1 MNGGLLGNE
10 SVGLVTHKCLHLLR
24 FDLTLFCPKQRY
36 ENDERINKG
45 MNDLVE
51 QSRRFLNEQPDEQ
64 EYELLNEFIS
74 LRTGAIAV
82 GLGKVKQYANK
93 TDQEVR
99 NLKSYAN
106 KLSATKDQ
114 ENANKQLADALE
126 KIGNLFYLQRKMGM
140 YIALTSAATGV
151 GIDKSAKILK
161 RMEKQRR

>member
-1 MNGGLLGNE
+1 
-10 SVGLVTHKCLHLLR
+10 
-24 FDLTLFCPKQRY
+24 
-36 ENDERINKG
+36 

-51 QSRRFLNEQPDEQ
+51 QSRRFLNEQPDDE

-82 GLGKVKQYANK
+82 GLGKVKQYATK
-93 TDQEVR
+93 TDTEVR
-99 NLKSYAN
+99 TLKSYAN
-106 KLSATKDQ
+106 KLNSAKSVED
-114 ENANKQLADALE
+114 ANKHLADALE

>member
-1 MNGGLLGNE
+1 
-10 SVGLVTHKCLHLLR
+10 
-24 FDLTLFCPKQRY
+24 
-36 ENDERINKG
+36 

-51 QSRRFLNEQPDEQ
+51 QSRRFLNEQPDEE

-82 GLGKVKQYANK
+82 GLGKVKQYATK
-93 TDQEVR
+93 TDTEVR
-99 NLKSYAN
+99 TLKSYAN
-106 KLSATKDQ
+106 KLNSAKSVED
-114 ENANKQLADALE
+114 ANKHLADALE

-151 GIDKSAKILK
+151 GIDKSAKTLK

>member
-1 MNGGLLGNE
+1 
-10 SVGLVTHKCLHLLR
+10 
-24 FDLTLFCPKQRY
+24 
-36 ENDERINKG
+36 
-45 MNDLVE
+45 MNDLIE

-106 KLSATKDQ
+106 KLSASKDQ

-126 KIGNLFYLQRKMGM
+126 KIGNLFYLQRKMGI
-140 YIALTSAATGV
+140 YIALISAATGV
-151 GIDKSAKILK
+151 GMDKSAKILK

>member
-1 MNGGLLGNE
+1 
-10 SVGLVTHKCLHLLR
+10 
-24 FDLTLFCPKQRY
+24 
-36 ENDERINKG
+36 

-51 QSRRFLNEQPDEQ
+51 RSRKFLNEEPDEE
-64 EYELLNEFIS
+64 EYELLNEVIS

-82 GLGKVKQYANK
+82 GLTKVKQYANK
-93 TDQEVR
+93 TDTEVR
-99 NLKSYAN
+99 TLKSYAN
-106 KLSATKDQ
+106 RLHSAKSVED
-114 ENANKQLADALE
+114 ANKHIADALE

>member
-1 MNGGLLGNE
+1 
-10 SVGLVTHKCLHLLR
+10 
-24 FDLTLFCPKQRY
+24 
-36 ENDERINKG
+36 

-93 TDQEVR
+93 PDQEVR

-106 KLSATKDQ
+106 KQSASKDQ
-114 ENANKQLADALE
+114 ENANKQLVDALE
-126 KIGNLFYLQRKMGM
+126 RIGNLFYLQRKMGM

>member
-1 MNGGLLGNE
+1 MPPF
-10 SVGLVTHKCLHLLR
+10 SQ
-24 FDLTLFCPKQRY
+24 FDITLFCSKHQY
-36 ENDERINKG
+36 KNDERINKG

-106 KLSATKDQ
+106 KLSASKDQ

>member
-1 MNGGLLGNE
+1 MVN
-10 SVGLVTHKCLHLLR
+10 LR
-24 FDLTLFCPKQRY
+24 KNQSKY
-36 ENDERINKG
+36 ENDEHINKS

-126 KIGNLFYLQRKMGM
+126 RIGNLFYLQRKMGM

-151 GIDKSAKILK
+151 GIEKSPKILK

>member
-1 MNGGLLGNE
+1 QQ
-10 SVGLVTHKCLHLLR
+10 SVFTLCILFYCLNQ
-24 FDLTLFCPKQRY
+24 TY

-106 KLSATKDQ
+106 KLSASKDQ

>member
-1 MNGGLLGNE
+1 
-10 SVGLVTHKCLHLLR
+10 
-24 FDLTLFCPKQRY
+24 
-36 ENDERINKG
+36 

-51 QSRRFLNEQPDEQ
+51 QSRRFLNEQPDDE

-82 GLGKVKQYANK
+82 GLGKVKQYATK
-93 TDQEVR
+93 TDTEVR
-99 NLKSYAN
+99 TLKSYAN
-106 KLSATKDQ
+106 KLNSAKSVED
-114 ENANKQLADALE
+114 ANKHLADALE
-126 KIGNLFYLQRKMGM
+126 RIGNLFYLQRKMGM

>member
-1 MNGGLLGNE
+1 MN
-10 SVGLVTHKCLHLLR
+10 LR
-24 FDLTLFCPKQRY
+24 KRNQRKY

-82 GLGKVKQYANK
+82 GLGKVKQYATK
-93 TDQEVR
+93 TDTEVR
-99 NLKSYAN
+99 TLKSYAN
-106 KLSATKDQ
+106 KLSASKDQ

>member
-1 MNGGLLGNE
+1 MVN
-10 SVGLVTHKCLHLLR
+10 LR
-24 FDLTLFCPKQRY
+24 KNQSKY
-36 ENDERINKG
+36 ENDEHINKS

-106 KLSATKDQ
+106 KLSASKDQ

>member
-1 MNGGLLGNE
+1 
-10 SVGLVTHKCLHLLR
+10 
-24 FDLTLFCPKQRY
+24 
-36 ENDERINKG
+36 
-45 MNDLVE
+45 MNDLIE

-74 LRTGAIAV
+74 LRTGTIAV

-106 KLSATKDQ
+106 KLSASKDQ
-114 ENANKQLADALE
+114 ENANKQLADVLE
-126 KIGNLFYLQRKMGM
+126 RIGNLFYLQRKMGM

>member
-1 MNGGLLGNE
+1 
-10 SVGLVTHKCLHLLR
+10 
-24 FDLTLFCPKQRY
+24 
-36 ENDERINKG
+36 

-51 QSRRFLNEQPDEQ
+51 QSRRFLNEQPDDE

-82 GLGKVKQYANK
+82 GLGKVKQYATK
-93 TDQEVR
+93 TDTEVR
-99 NLKSYAN
+99 TLKSYAN
-106 KLSATKDQ
+106 KLNSAKSV
-114 ENANKQLADALE
+114 EGANKHLADALE

>member
-1 MNGGLLGNE
+1 MVN
-10 SVGLVTHKCLHLLR
+10 LR
-24 FDLTLFCPKQRY
+24 KNQSKY
-36 ENDERINKG
+36 ENDEHINKS

-106 KLSATKDQ
+106 KLSASKDQ

-126 KIGNLFYLQRKMGM
+126 RIGNLFYLQRKMGM

>member
-1 MNGGLLGNE
+1 
-10 SVGLVTHKCLHLLR
+10 
-24 FDLTLFCPKQRY
+24 
-36 ENDERINKG
+36 

-82 GLGKVKQYANK
+82 GLAKVKQYANK
-93 TDQEVR
+93 TDTEVR
-99 NLKSYAN
+99 TLKSYAN
-106 KLSATKDQ
+106 RLHSAKSVED
-114 ENANKQLADALE
+114 ANKHIADALE
-126 KIGNLFYLQRKMGM
+126 TIGNLFYLQRKMGM

>member
-1 MNGGLLGNE
+1 
-10 SVGLVTHKCLHLLR
+10 
-24 FDLTLFCPKQRY
+24 
-36 ENDERINKG
+36 

-51 QSRRFLNEQPDEQ
+51 QSRRFLNEQPDDE
-64 EYELLNEFIS
+64 EYELLNEVIS

-82 GLGKVKQYANK
+82 GLTKVKQYANK
-93 TDQEVR
+93 TDTEVR
-99 NLKSYAN
+99 TLKSYAN
-106 KLSATKDQ
+106 RLNSAKSVED
-114 ENANKQLADALE
+114 ANKHIADALE

>member
-1 MNGGLLGNE
+1 MNGKFKENQ
-10 SVGLVTHKCLHLLR
+10 SK
-24 FDLTLFCPKQRY
+24 Y
-36 ENDERINKG
+36 ENDERINKS

-51 QSRRFLNEQPDEQ
+51 QSRRFLNKQPDDE

-82 GLGKVKQYANK
+82 GLTKVKQYANK
-93 TDQEVR
+93 TDTEVR
-99 NLKSYAN
+99 TLKSYAN
-106 KLSATKDQ
+106 RLNSAKSVED
-114 ENANKQLADALE
+114 ANKHIADALE

-161 RMEKQRR
+161 RMEKQKR

>member
-1 MNGGLLGNE
+1 
-10 SVGLVTHKCLHLLR
+10 
-24 FDLTLFCPKQRY
+24 
-36 ENDERINKG
+36 

-64 EYELLNEFIS
+64 VYELLNEFIS

-106 KLSATKDQ
+106 KLSASKDQ
-114 ENANKQLADALE
+114 ENAKQNCT
-126 KIGNLFYLQRKMGM
+126 IQP
-140 YIALTSAATGV
+140 
-151 GIDKSAKILK
+151 
-161 RMEKQRR
+161 

>member
-1 MNGGLLGNE
+1 MNGKFKENQ
-10 SVGLVTHKCLHLLR
+10 SK
-24 FDLTLFCPKQRY
+24 Y
-36 ENDERINKG
+36 ENDERINKS

-99 NLKSYAN
+99 NLKNYAN
-106 KLSATKDQ
+106 KLSASKDQ

-126 KIGNLFYLQRKMGM
+126 RIGNLFYLQRKMGM

-161 RMEKQRR
+161 QMEKQRR

>member
-1 MNGGLLGNE
+1 ME
-10 SVGLVTHKCLHLLR
+10 
-24 FDLTLFCPKQRY
+24 
-36 ENDERINKG
+36 
-45 MNDLVE
+45 DLVE

-99 NLKSYAN
+99 NLKNYAN
-106 KLSATKDQ
+106 KLSASKDQ

-126 KIGNLFYLQRKMGM
+126 RSCSYSYQSRTRKRN
-140 YIALTSAATGV
+140 S
-151 GIDKSAKILK
+151 
-161 RMEKQRR
+161 